1 MQQFSSEKGKPR
13 PHPLIHSSIFQVLD
27 WESVY
32 QSRIIP
38 IPQFPPADPYS
49 VNFIGRLANE
59 ILRMTDPRVTTYIDQ
74 MSAWYDKKTNLE
86 LVNLRLWEY
95 LEVRSVYFS
104 ISLCTLYILVYCMCI
119 FLVFFLIILYTIYIL
134 LYFTQNAVDIFGL
147 SGLDRLFCFMI
158 VREIQL
164 FIKYFKR

>member
-13 PHPLIHSSIFQVLD
+13 PHPLIHSSILQVLD

-38 IPQFPPADPYS
+38 IPQFQPADPYS

-86 LVNLRLWEY
+86 VVNLRLWEY

-104 ISLCTLYILVYCMCI
+104 I
-119 FLVFFLIILYTIYIL
+119 FLYTVCVYSCIL
-134 LYFTQNAVDIFGL
+134 AHYPVYYNSFIFHTE
-147 SGLDRLFCFMI
+147 CC
-158 VREIQL
+158 
-164 FIKYFKR
+164 

>member
-1 MQQFSSEKGKPR
+1 MQQFSSEKGEPR
-13 PHPLIHSSIFQVLD
+13 PHPLIHSSILQVLD

-38 IPQFPPADPYS
+38 IPQFQPADPYS

-86 LVNLRLWEY
+86 VINLRLWEY

-104 ISLCTLYILVYCMCI
+104 I
-119 FLVFFLIILYTIYIL
+119 FLYTVCVYFLYSCSLSCIL
-134 LYFTQNAVDIFGL
+134 
-147 SGLDRLFCFMI
+147 
-158 VREIQL
+158 
-164 FIKYFKR
+164 